1 MPTYGMG
8 DAIRE
13 MRIRLG
19 YTQEELAY
27 GICTP
32 GTLSRI
38 ENGRAVISK
47 RVFEALCS
55 RIPEL
60 HHVWIACDTKTE
72 MQRSKLC
79 KQILHCLEFRRM
91 EEAKDKMQRY
101 SMLKDEKNP
110 FCMQFMYYTWAVYQ
124 AIRKE
129 REEEVLPLLQK
140 ALQITMPDYKERLGR
155 QKKASVLTYD
165 EVYILS
171 NMGIAQ
177 MKQQNNMKKADFLL
191 EYLENYFDK
200 RELETSESMKAC
212 PMILGNRAWL
222 FECQGRFE
230 EAVKYCE
237 SGMEICRFTGRYTV
251 LPYLLCVKAR
261 CFTASGSLK
270 MAENCKRQAK
280 AILDVTEEYRGYG
293 CFEEFYEAR
302 EPIYVTF

>member
-8 DAIRE
+8 ESIRE
-13 MRIRLG
+13 MRSRLG

-47 RVFEALCS
+47 QVFEALCS

-60 HHVWIACDTKTE
+60 HHIWIACDTKEE

-79 KQILHCLEFRRM
+79 KQILYCLEFRKM
-91 EEAKDKMQRY
+91 EEAKIKIQQYRI
-101 SMLKDEKNP
+101 LKNENSK
-110 FCMQFMYYTWAVYQ
+110 FCMQFAYYTQAVYQ
-124 AIRKE
+124 AIVK
-129 REEEVLPLLQK
+129 EEEAQVLPLLQQ
-140 ALQITMPDYKERLGR
+140 ALCMTMPFFEERICM
-155 QKKASVLTYD
+155 QKKSAMLTYD

-171 NMGIAQ
+171 NMGIAYT
-177 MKQQNNMKKADFLL
+177 KQREMEIAAEIFS
-191 EYLENYFDK
+191 YLKSYFEK
-200 RELETSESMKAC
+200 QELETSESMKAC
-212 PMILGNRAWL
+212 PMILGNLAWL

-251 LPYLLCVKAR
+251 LPYLFCVKAR
-261 CFTASGSLK
+261 CLTASGSHK
-270 MAENCKRQAK
+270 MAEKCRRQAK

-293 CFEEFYEAR
+293 CFEEFYQAR